1 MGEKN
6 KKRNRDKMVDSAHPT
21 NLLTERT
28 PHLKGGD
35 GPMTATSRSAS
46 EGEIS
51 SESDSNAQP
60 QNYSSDDDS
69 SSRDIRG
76 PTHAVSY
83 GPPSDVVDDSDDDSS
98 DSEASLVLEGAL
110 EGLSSDEDDD
120 DGDNI
125 NDEKH
130 SNSSKDNLERTDRP
144 TDKRRKSNGEKM
156 QAEKK
161 GSKKRK
167 KESDEILHVEFQ
179 FCDMNEKYFHGIK
192 SFLSVNPVHT
202 AHSSRLSDAIL
213 ENVSV
218 GTIVTTEGVGGRNAP
233 GDDVYAFGSVIN
245 TRDDIVHPRATGN
258 DNHLAS
264 PLPDLRKICMDRCP
278 ANHKM
283 EMSALLNKSHARPA
297 GFLIH
302 GRMTNVPLEV
312 VLAMHQQLVLDM
324 DWAVK
329 NAGGGE
335 MEQKSLD
342 FGALILL
349 APGDCGRGEVASSSS
364 MFYKFFEDEI
374 FANVAEFTYSFEL
387 PDVRGYGGVNGDKS
401 YCTVIV
407 MTKTGHLKGM
417 EDLEQMI
424 KGDPNQ
430 EGK

>member
-1 MGEKN
+1 
-6 KKRNRDKMVDSAHPT
+6 MVNSAHPT
-21 NLLTERT
+21 NIPSEKNPQPT
-28 PHLKGGD
+28 GGD
-35 GPMTATSRSAS
+35 DPMTATSRSAS
-46 EGEIS
+46 EGDIS
-51 SESDSNAQP
+51 SESDSNAQH
-60 QNYSSDDDS
+60 QNYSSGDDS
-69 SSRDIRG
+69 SS
-76 PTHAVSY
+76 
-83 GPPSDVVDDSDDDSS
+83 SD
-98 DSEASLVLEGAL
+98 ESLVLEGAL
-110 EGLSSDEDDD
+110 EGLSDEDDD
-120 DGDNI
+120 DGDNN
-125 NDEKH
+125 NDETY
-130 SNSSKDNLERTDRP
+130 SNSSKENLERTKRP
-144 TDKRRKSNGEKM
+144 TDKRRKLNGGKM

-161 GSKKRK
+161 GSKNRKK
-167 KESDEILHVEFQ
+167 KESEEILHVEFQ

-202 AHSSRLSDAIL
+202 AHSSRLSDAVL

-218 GTIVTTEGVGGRNAP
+218 GTIVTTEGVGGRNTP

-264 PLPDLRKICMDRCP
+264 PLPDLRNMCMDRCP
-278 ANHKM
+278 ASHKM

-424 KGDPNQ
+424 KGDPN
-430 EGK
+430 